1 MRSHFSEASSTI
13 HMLGNAQYKRAGETQ
28 KEELMA
34 DARDYANSIA
44 KANVMGKGIA
54 PQWVQKT
61 MDAQRTTGLSAAT
74 VIVYRDMLSRE
85 KDKGKTTA
93 EANSAVRNAIRSDSS
108 LSVAQKAALDDIV
121 ISDGVYIPKDLKVD
135 YTNKETFVISQ
146 MSAGAQ
152 KRYNSIKNQFGM
164 DAETYSK
171 AWSFYQN
178 DDLKADQKRQQLSAL
193 GYNGSALYKALGQ
206 KLE

>member
-1 MRSHFSEASSTI
+1 
-13 HMLGNAQYKRAGETQ
+13 
-28 KEELMA
+28 
-34 DARDYANSIA
+34 
-44 KANVMGKGIA
+44 
-54 PQWVQKT
+54 
-61 MDAQRTTGLSAAT
+61 MDAQRTTGLSPST

-85 KDKGKTTA
+85 KESGKKTA

-108 LSVAQKAALDDIV
+108 LSAAQKAALDDIV

-135 YTNKETFVISQ
+135 YTNEEKFIVSQ

-152 KRYNSIKNQFGM
+152 KRYNSIKKQFGM

-171 AWSFYQN
+171 AWSIYQN
-178 DDLKADQKRQQLSAL
+178 DNLKADQKRKQLSAL

-206 KLE
+206 KLG

>member
-1 MRSHFSEASSTI
+1 
-13 HMLGNAQYKRAGETQ
+13 
-28 KEELMA
+28 MA

-61 MDAQRTTGLSAAT
+61 MDAQRTTGLSAST

-85 KDKGKTTA
+85 KNKNQKTN
-93 EANSAVRNAIRSDSS
+93 EANSAVRNAIRSDTTLTIS
-108 LSVAQKAALDDIV
+108 QKAALDDIV

-152 KRYNSIKNQFGM
+152 KRYHQCFPEI
-164 DAETYSK
+164 T
-171 AWSFYQN
+171 
-178 DDLKADQKRQQLSAL
+178 DDYHYL
-193 GYNGSALYKALGQ
+193 GYVLCL
-206 KLE
+206 